1 MTLCVILITSSLRLL
16 QLLLSSI
23 FIASWSWEHYSL
35 VRLTS
40 FIPSPPPSPN
50 SPLHLPPTTPLPT
63 LYHMYTHQV
72 VVKFLHQI
80 SLLTV
85 KAVEDTLEDTL
96 SHSKTTSTFS
106 ERTFL
111 DAVRTLGMV
120 LSECETRVIFAVM
133 DTEKKGAI
141 SVDDIMDFALKGK
154 NPHARRAREGPM

>member
-1 MTLCVILITSSLRLL
+1 M
-16 QLLLSSI
+16 
-23 FIASWSWEHYSL
+23 
-35 VRLTS
+35 
-40 FIPSPPPSPN
+40 
-50 SPLHLPPTTPLPT
+50 
-63 LYHMYTHQV
+63 
-72 VVKFLHQI
+72 
-80 SLLTV
+80 LTV

-120 LSECETRVIFAVM
+120 LSECETRAIFAVM

-141 SVDDIMDFALKGK
+141 TVDDIMDFALKGK